1 MADTQNTYSGSYST
15 QNKHP
20 LTGGLLDAAIADWEA
35 IATKFGTDAIKDS
48 STRAR
53 YMAHIKEISNQV
65 RQEVD
70 SGNMTVQDGAVY
82 CNQLRDKLFIEYRKY
97 TSAVGVAQAEQLKLS
112 SRGFDYY
119 LNKYAQKE
127 FQKNFTDLTEQ
138 ERGKIYYEVIKS
150 AGRGNDSVNAKIK
163 TLRVRGSVFLLVT
176 AILATG
182 EVIGAKDKVKE
193 LARQGSIIAGGMIGG
208 GLAGFGVSFVC
219 GPAEPLCAVALVY
232 IGSNVGGIAGEVAND
247 AYQDELDEFMRWM
260 KK

>member
-1 MADTQNTYSGSYST
+1 MADTQNSYNGSYNT

-20 LTGGLLDAAIADWEA
+20 LAGGFLEAAIGDWEA
-35 IATKFGTDAIKDS
+35 IATKFATDAIKDS

-97 TSAVGVAQAEQLKLS
+97 TSAVGVAQAQKLKLNA
-112 SRGFDYY
+112 RGFDYY

-127 FQKNFTDLTEQ
+127 FQKNFTDLTDQ

-150 AGRGNDSVNAKIK
+150 AGRGNDSVNTKIRK
-163 TLRVRGSVFLLVT
+163 LRVRGNVFLLIT

-193 LARQGSIIAGGMIGG
+193 LARQGSIIAGGMLGG
-208 GLAGFGVSFVC
+208 GIAGFGVSFVC

-232 IGSNVGGIAGEVAND
+232 IGSNLGGMAGQVAND
-247 AYQDELDEFMRWM
+247 AYQAELDEFMRWM